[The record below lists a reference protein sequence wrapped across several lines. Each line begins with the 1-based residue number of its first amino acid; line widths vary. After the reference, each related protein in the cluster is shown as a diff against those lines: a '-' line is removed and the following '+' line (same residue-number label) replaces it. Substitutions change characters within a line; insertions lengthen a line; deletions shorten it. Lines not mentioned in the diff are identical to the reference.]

1 MCSTSSGE
9 QVLTLNKIIKKQKQ
23 GKVVKIIRQIDE
35 LKKNGSK
42 WISIQKT
49 NLDFFINNTNYI
61 NIKQT
66 RENNL

>member
-1 MCSTSSGE
+1 MKLFMCSTSSGE

-42 WISIQKT
+42 WLSVQKT
-49 NLDFFINNTNYI
+49 
-61 NIKQT
+61 KGK
-66 RENNL
+66 ENVYNDRAELSEL